1 MLRKSLFALLL
12 VVMNIGLAEAVVSK
26 DIRRETERAT
36 SLIEH
41 GRYTE
46 ARHSFTLLRKRVP
59 MDDEVLVRYID
70 YELVRCAAELR
81 DNEAE
86 QIMLAFLRRYP
97 ESVHI
102 NDVRFLL
109 AMYYCCNLL
118 EFCLLFFQSNNSL
131 LKNMLNL
138 IHQQLSLLKYCYQ

>member
-81 DNEAE
+81 EVGGQAVLGR
-86 QIMLAFLRRYP
+86 QIG
-97 ESVHI
+97 
-102 NDVRFLL
+102 
-109 AMYYCCNLL
+109 
-118 EFCLLFFQSNNSL
+118 NSTPWL
-131 LKNMLNL
+131 TER
-138 IHQQLSLLKYCYQ
+138 HGYDPTSAA